1 MTRNWHLG
9 EPGWSWPDDV
19 DETGTETRSAHR
31 YLPVLNT
38 ERYADNVIREWEVAR
53 VFVDEDD
60 AEMLDDARLISC
72 AARLLETLET
82 LVAAA
87 DNTGCDGC
95 TVLPQSAIELA
106 ELVIREAKGNTNA
119 TN

>member
-19 DETGTETRSAHR
+19 DKTGTENRPAHR

-38 ERYADNVIREWEVAR
+38 ERYAANVIREWEVAR
-53 VFVDEDD
+53 VFVDEED
-60 AEMLDDARLISC
+60 AEMRDDARLI
-72 AARLLETLET
+72 AAAPRLLETLET

-95 TVLPQSAIELA
+95 TVLPQAAIDLA
-106 ELVIREAKGNTNA
+106 QLVIAEAKGESMP
-119 TN
+119 

>member
-1 MTRNWHLG
+1 MPTNRNWHLG

-19 DETGTETRSAHR
+19 DETGTEKRAAHR

-60 AEMLDDARLISC
+60 AEMLDDARLI
-72 AARLLETLET
+72 AAAPKLLEACKLLIALEI
-82 LVAAA
+82 A
-87 DNTGCDGC
+87 DVNDADTRWK
-95 TVLPQSAIELA
+95 LSRRLMREAIEYV
-106 ELVIREAKGNTNA
+106 ENKT
-119 TN
+119 

>member
-1 MTRNWHLG
+1 MSARNWHLG

-19 DETGTETRSAHR
+19 DETGTENRSAHR

-60 AEMLDDARLISC
+60 TEMLDDARII
-72 AARLLETLET
+72 AAAATLYT
-82 LVAAA
+82 ACQLLVALEDSATHYA
-87 DNTGCDGC
+87 DTRWK
-95 TVLPQSAIELA
+95 TARELM
-106 ELVIREAKGNTNA
+106 RNA
-119 TN
+119 LASVGEKT

>member
-19 DETGTETRSAHR
+19 DQTGTENRGAHR

-60 AEMLDDARLISC
+60 AEMLDDARLIAC
-72 AARLLETLET
+72 AHRLLEALEAV
-82 LVAAA
+82 VAGA
-87 DNTGCDGC
+87 DGTGCDGLA
-95 TVLPQSAIELA
+95 VVAADVIERA
-106 ELVIREAKGNTNA
+106 ERVISEARGNTDV